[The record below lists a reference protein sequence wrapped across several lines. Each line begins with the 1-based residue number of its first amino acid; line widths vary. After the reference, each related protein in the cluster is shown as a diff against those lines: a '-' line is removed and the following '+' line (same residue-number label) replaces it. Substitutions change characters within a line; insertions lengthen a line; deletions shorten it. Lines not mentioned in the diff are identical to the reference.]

1 VALYGLL
8 PPLQQSDAFKRLIE
22 RLAVVPPAAGVP
34 SPTTRI
40 GGVPSASSG
49 YLLAALQVALKR
61 TLVAVLPDPER
72 ARVVFEELRSWSLEP
87 ASCLYFPELE
97 GLPYEE
103 GKSRAE
109 TVRQRAAV
117 LAELKTR
124 PKHESRW
131 FKPLVIT
138 NAAAL
143 FPRVTPPEDFAAQVF
158 SLEQGQKIKPDT
170 LLEEWVRMGF
180 EPAPLVEEAGTFT
193 RRGGVLDVFP
203 PAHSR
208 PVRIEFWGDDI
219 ESIRL
224 FDPET
229 QLSEAEVKTITFTPV
244 REVSGGIGQRAQ
256 DLLDSL
262 DFDGC
267 REEEAGRWRQALDA
281 IAAGQ
286 KAEDSDFYTRFLF
299 GRSASLLDYLPD
311 DGVVVLGESDAI
323 ARSIAHLGN
332 QAEDMRLD
340 LAREGELPEGL
351 PKPYLSWEDVV
362 RGPESGVRDPES
374 GVRGRST
381 LELTA
386 GLSPEL
392 DLGFR
397 TAGSYGGK
405 TKTVVQDVKRWLSAG
420 QRVVIVTLQGK
431 RLAEQL
437 GEPADPGPRTPASG
451 LPLAEPLDE
460 LDALPDEG
468 SLTIVNGSLRE
479 GWRNPDFQIT
489 LLTDI
494 EIFGWAKPRKALAH
508 KQTAPTILLS
518 DIALGDFVVHIEHGV
533 GQYKG
538 LVVRDLGGTSHEY
551 LILQYASTDQL
562 YVPVEQ
568 IDRISR
574 YIGVGEHK
582 PTLNKLGS
590 QDWERAKSRVKQS
603 IIQLAA
609 QLLALYSQREMAS
622 GFAFPPDTPW
632 QEELENSF
640 PYVETPDQL
649 QAADE
654 VKADMEKPA
663 PMDRLLCGDVGFGKT
678 EVAVR
683 AAFKAVMAGQQ
694 AAILVP
700 TTVLAEQHLN
710 TFRDRMKAF
719 PVTVEMLSRFRSPR
733 EQKRIAGEAKAGAVD
748 ILIGTHRMLQ
758 HDVQFKKLGLLVVD
772 EEQRFGVMHKERL
785 KELKKNVD
793 VLTMTATPIP
803 RTLNMAMVGVRDMS
817 VIETPP
823 EYRQP
828 IKTYLEEYRDEVV
841 RDAILRE
848 IKRGGQVYYVHNRV
862 ETMGPAI
869 QKLRKLVPEA
879 TFIGAH
885 GQLVEGQL
893 EKTMNDFAQGEYD
906 VLVCSTIIEN
916 GLDNPNVNTIIIN
929 EAGKLGL
936 AQLYQ
941 LRGRVGRSSVHAY
954 AYLLFKGEVPL
965 TPQAEKRLRTIFET
979 TDLGAGFKIAM
990 KDLEI
995 RGAGNLLG
1003 PEQHGQ
1009 MNSVGFDL
1017 YCKLLADSIQEL
1029 RGEESPDTTAK
1040 DTVTVDLGLDALIP
1054 EDYVSDLAL
1063 KMNLYQRLAL
1073 VTELSQSDALGKEIR
1088 DRFGPLPEQAENM
1101 FFLLNLKL
1109 KALQIGVEAIR
1120 KRPLQED
1127 VLLQFKEGA
1136 TFNRYDL
1143 GKRFG
1148 PRLTIGSL
1156 QLRFHVQGDKW
1167 RPELVRLMDTL
1178 LASSHEPALV
1188 AAAK

>member
-1 VALYGLL
+1 MALYGLL
-8 PPLQQSDAFKRLIE
+8 PPVQQSDAFKRLVD
-22 RLAVVPPAAGVP
+22 RLQAG
-34 SPTTRI
+34 SARA
-40 GGVPSASSG
+40 GGVLGASTG

-61 TLVAVLPDPER
+61 PIIAAMPDPER
-72 ARVVFEELRSWSLEP
+72 ARQVFDELQAWSLEP

-103 GKSRAE
+103 GKVRPE

-124 PKHESRW
+124 PKHENRW
-131 FKPLVIT
+131 FKPLIVT
-138 NAAAL
+138 CGAAL

-158 SLEQGQKIKPDT
+158 TLEQGQKIRPDT
-170 LLEEWVRMGF
+170 LLEEWLKMGF
-180 EPAPLVEEAGTFT
+180 EPAPMVEEAGTFT

-224 FDPET
+224 FDPES
-229 QLSEAEVKTITFTPV
+229 QLSEAEIKAITFTPV
-244 REVSGGIGQRAQ
+244 REVSAGIGQRAL
-256 DLLDSL
+256 DLLDRL
-262 DFDGC
+262 DFDGT
-267 REEEAGRWRQALDA
+267 REEEAGRWRQALEA

-286 KAEDSDFYTRFLF
+286 KAEDADFYTRFVF
-299 GRSASLLDYLPD
+299 ERPASLLDYLPE
-311 DGVVVLGESDAI
+311 DGVVALSEPDAI
-323 ARSIAHLGN
+323 LRAIAHLGN
-332 QAEDMRLD
+332 QAEDMCID
-340 LAREGELPEGL
+340 LTREGELPGGL
-351 PKPYLSWEDVV
+351 PKPYLDWPDILPPSPAAGEGHTV
-362 RGPESGVRDPES
+362 
-374 GVRGRST
+374 

-386 GLSPEL
+386 GPSAEN

-405 TKTVVQDVKRWLSAG
+405 TKTVLQDLKRWLAEG
-420 QRVVIVTLQGK
+420 QRVVIVTLQAK
-431 RLAEQL
+431 RLSEQL
-437 GEPADPGPRTPASG
+437 GEPSDGNGTG
-451 LPLAEPLDE
+451 THILAEPIDD
-460 LDALPDEG
+460 LDALPEEG
-468 SLTIVNGSLRE
+468 SLTIVNGALRE
-479 GWRNPDFQIT
+479 GWRNPDLHLT

-494 EIFGWAKPRKALAH
+494 EIFGWAKPRKAIAH
-508 KQTAPTILLS
+508 KQTAPPILLS
-518 DIALGDFVVHIEHGV
+518 DISPDDYVVHVEHGV

-538 LVVRDLGGTSHEY
+538 LVQRQLGDQAREY
-551 LILQYASTDQL
+551 LVLQYAGTDQL

-582 PTLNKLGS
+582 PALNKLGT

-603 IIQLAA
+603 IIHLAA

-640 PYVETPDQL
+640 PFVETPDQL
-649 QAADE
+649 QASSE

-678 EVAVR
+678 EVSVR
-683 AAFKAVMAGQQ
+683 AAFKAVMAGKQV
-694 AAILVP
+694 AMLVP

-710 TFRDRMKAF
+710 TFRERMRSF
-719 PVTVEMLSRFRSPR
+719 PVKIDMLSRFRSPR
-733 EQKRIAGEAKAGAVD
+733 DQKATVAEVKAGAVD
-748 ILIGTHRMLQ
+748 VLIGTHRILQ
-758 HDVQFKKLGLLVVD
+758 HDVHFKNLGLLVVD

-785 KELKKNVD
+785 KELKKDVD

-848 IKRGGQVYYVHNRV
+848 VKRGGQIYYVHNRV
-862 ETMGPAI
+862 ETMAPAI
-869 QKLRKLVPEA
+869 QRLRKLVPEA
-879 TFIGAH
+879 TFVGAH
-885 GQLVEGQL
+885 GQMQEGQL
-893 EKTMNDFAQGEYD
+893 EKVMNDFAHGEYD

-916 GLDNPNVNTIIIN
+916 GLDIPNVNTIIIN
-929 EAGKLGL
+929 EAGRLGL

-990 KDLEI
+990 KDLEL

-1017 YCKLLADSIQEL
+1017 YCKLLAESIQEL
-1029 RGEESPDTTAK
+1029 KGEDVPDTTAK
-1040 DTVTVDLGLDALIP
+1040 DTVTVDVGLDALIP
-1054 EDYVSDLAL
+1054 EEYVTDLAL

-1073 VTELSQSDALGKEIR
+1073 VTELAQSAALEKEIR
-1088 DRFGPLPEQAENM
+1088 DRFGPPPEQVENL
-1101 FFLLNLKL
+1101 FLLLNLKL
-1109 KALQIGVEAIR
+1109 KALEAGVEAIR

-1127 VLLQFKEGA
+1127 VLIQFREGA
-1136 TFNRYDL
+1136 TFDRREL

-1156 QLRFHVQGDKW
+1156 QLRFHVQGSNW
-1167 RPELVRLMDTL
+1167 RQDLVRLMDAL
-1178 LASSHEPALV
+1178 RGPARASVPLPSRREKV
-1188 AAAK
+1188 G

>member
-1 VALYGLL
+1 MALYGLL
-8 PPLQQSDAFKRLIE
+8 PPLQTSDTFKRL
-22 RLAVVPPAAGVP
+22 LAQLHDGSARAGG
-34 SPTTRI
+34 TI
-40 GGVPSASSG
+40 GSCSG
-49 YLLAALQVALKR
+49 YLLAALQVGLKR
-61 TLVAVLPDPER
+61 SVVAVLPDPER
-72 ARVVFEELRSWSLEP
+72 ARQVFDELQSWSLEP

-103 GKSRAE
+103 GKARPE

-124 PKHESRW
+124 PKHEGRW

-138 NAAAL
+138 SAAAL

-158 SLEQGQKIKPDT
+158 TLEQGQKIKPDA

-180 EPAPLVEEAGTFT
+180 EPAPMVEEPGTFT

-203 PAHSR
+203 PAHAR

-224 FDPET
+224 FDPQT
-229 QLSEAEVKTITFTPV
+229 QLSEGEIKTITFTPV
-244 REVSGGIGQRAQ
+244 REVSSGMGQRALG
-256 DLLDSL
+256 LLDNL
-262 DFDGC
+262 NFDDT
-267 REEEAGRWRQALDA
+267 REEESGRWRQALEA

-299 GRSASLLDYLPD
+299 ERPASLLDYLPE
-311 DGVVVLGESDAI
+311 DGAVVLSEADAVGR
-323 ARSIAHLGN
+323 AVAHLGN
-332 QAEDMRLD
+332 QAEDLCVA
-340 LAREGELPEGL
+340 LEREGEIPDGL
-351 PKPYLSWEDVV
+351 PRPYLDWDDIGARRHSC
-362 RGPESGVRDPES
+362 
-374 GVRGRST
+374 

-386 GLSPEL
+386 GPSADL

-397 TAGSYGGK
+397 TVGSYGGK
-405 TKTVVQDVKRWLSAG
+405 VKAVLPDLKRWLGEG
-420 QRVVIVTLQGK
+420 QRAVIVTLQAR
-431 RLAEQL
+431 RLSEQL
-437 GEPADPGPRTPASG
+437 ADSEDAPTLSEPVD
-451 LPLAEPLDE
+451 D

-468 SLTIVNGSLRE
+468 TLTIVNGALRE
-479 GWRNPDFQIT
+479 GWRNPD
-489 LLTDI
+489 LKLVVLTDI
-494 EIFGWAKPRKALAH
+494 EVFGWAKPRRAIAH
-508 KQTAPTILLS
+508 KQAAPPILLS
-518 DIALGDFVVHIEHGV
+518 DISPGDFVVHIEHGV
-533 GQYKG
+533 GQYMG
-538 LVVRDLGGTSHEY
+538 LVQRQLGDQAREY
-551 LILQYASTDQL
+551 LVLQYASTDQL

-603 IIQLAA
+603 IVHLAA
-609 QLLALYSQREMAS
+609 QLLALYSQRELAT
-622 GFAFPPDTPW
+622 GFAFPPDSPW
-632 QEELENSF
+632 QDELENSF
-640 PYVETPDQL
+640 PFVETPDQL
-649 QAADE
+649 QAAAE
-654 VKADMEKPA
+654 VKADMEKLA

-683 AAFKAVMAGQQ
+683 AAFKAVMAGKQV
-694 AAILVP
+694 AVLVP
-700 TTVLAEQHLN
+700 TTVLSEQHLN
-710 TFRDRMKAF
+710 TFRDRMKSF
-719 PVTVEMLSRFRSPR
+719 PVTIEMLSRFRTPA
-733 EQKRIAGEAKAGAVD
+733 EQKRIVDEIKAGAVD

-758 HDVQFKKLGLLVVD
+758 HDVQFKNLGLLIVD

-785 KELKKNVD
+785 KELKKDVD

-862 ETMGPAI
+862 ETMAPAI
-869 QKLRKLVPEA
+869 QRLRRLVPEA

-885 GQLVEGQL
+885 GQMGEGQL
-893 EKTMNDFAQGEYD
+893 EKVMNDFGHGEYD
-906 VLVCSTIIEN
+906 VLVCSTIIES
-916 GLDNPNVNTIIIN
+916 GLDISNVNTIIIN

-941 LRGRVGRSSVHAY
+941 LRGRVGRSTVHAY

-1017 YCKLLADSIQEL
+1017 YCKLLAESIQDL
-1029 RGEESPDTTAK
+1029 KGEDIPDTTAK
-1040 DTVTVDLGLDALIP
+1040 DTITVDIGLDALIP
-1054 EDYVSDLAL
+1054 EDYVTDLAL
-1063 KMNLYQRLAL
+1063 KMNLYQRIAL
-1073 VTELSQSDALGKEIR
+1073 VTELSQTEALEKEIR
-1088 DRFGPLPEQAENM
+1088 DRFGPLPEQVENL
-1101 FFLLNLKL
+1101 FLLLNLKL
-1109 KALQIGVEAIR
+1109 KALEVGVEAIR

-1127 VLLQFKEGA
+1127 VLLQFKEGS
-1136 TFNRYDL
+1136 TFDRFEL

-1167 RPELVRLMDTL
+1167 RADLVRLMDTL
-1178 LASSHEPALV
+1178 VATRRQPSLAP
-1188 AAAK
+1188 AAAAR

>member
-8 PPLQQSDAFKRLIE
+8 PPLQTSDAFKRLVAQLGQGSA
-22 RLAVVPPAAGVP
+22 RAGG
-34 SPTTRI
+34 TL
-40 GGVPSASSG
+40 GASTG

-61 TLVAVLPDPER
+61 PVIAVMPDAER
-72 ARVVFEELRSWSLEP
+72 ARTVFEELQSWSLEP
-87 ASCLYFPELE
+87 GSCLYFPELE
-97 GLPYEE
+97 GSPYEE
-103 GKSRAE
+103 GKSRPE
-109 TVRQRAAV
+109 TVRQRAGV

-124 PKHESRW
+124 PKHEGRW

-138 NAAAL
+138 SAAAL
-143 FPRVTPPEDFAAQVF
+143 FPRVTPPEDFAAQVLT
-158 SLEQGQKIKPDT
+158 LEQGQKIKPDA
-170 LLEEWVRMGF
+170 LIEEWVRMGF
-180 EPAPLVEEAGTFT
+180 EPAPMVEESGTFT

-208 PVRIEFWGDDI
+208 PVRIEFWGDDV

-229 QLSEAEVKTITFTPV
+229 QLSDTEVKTITFTPV
-244 REVSGGIGQRAQ
+244 REVSSGTGQRAL
-256 DLLDSL
+256 DLLDAL

-267 REEEAGRWRQALDA
+267 REEEAGRWRQALEA

-286 KAEDSDFYTRFLF
+286 KSEDSDFYTRFLF
-299 GRSASLLDYLPD
+299 EREASLLEYLPE
-311 DGVVVLGESDAI
+311 DGVVVLSEADAI
-323 ARSIAHLGN
+323 QRALAHVGN
-332 QAEDMRLD
+332 QAEDLRHELE
-340 LAREGELPEGL
+340 AEGELPAGL
-351 PKPYLSWEDVV
+351 PKPYLDHSAL
-362 RGPESGVRDPES
+362 
-374 GVRGRST
+374 ST
-381 LELTA
+381 QHSALELTA
-386 GLSPEL
+386 GPSAEL

-405 TKTVVQDVKRWLSAG
+405 IKTVLQDLKRWLADK
-420 QRVVIVTLQGK
+420 QRVVIVTLQAK
-431 RLAEQL
+431 RLSEQI
-437 GEPADPGPRTPASG
+437 GEGEN
-451 LPLAEPLDE
+451 LPLAEPLDN

-468 SLTIVNGSLRE
+468 TLTIVNGALRE
-479 GWRNPDFQIT
+479 GWRNPE
-489 LLTDI
+489 LGLVVLSDI
-494 EIFGWAKPRKALAH
+494 EVFGWAKPRKALAH
-508 KQTAPTILLS
+508 KQTAPPILLS
-518 DIALGDFVVHIEHGV
+518 DISPGDYVVHVEHGV

-538 LVVRDLGGTSHEY
+538 LVQRELGGHTREY
-551 LILQYASTDQL
+551 MVLQYAGTDQL
-562 YVPVEQ
+562 SVPVEQ

-603 IIQLAA
+603 IVHLAA
-609 QLLALYSQREMAS
+609 QLLALYSQREMAP
-622 GFAFPPDTPW
+622 GFSFPPDTPW
-632 QEELENSF
+632 QDELENSF

-649 QAADE
+649 QASAE

-683 AAFKAVMAGQQ
+683 AAFKAVMAGKQV
-694 AAILVP
+694 AVLVP
-700 TTVLAEQHLN
+700 TTVLSEQHLN
-710 TFRDRMKAF
+710 TFRDRMKSF
-719 PVTVEMLSRFRSPR
+719 PVKIEMLSRFRSPA
-733 EQKRIAGEAKAGAVD
+733 EQKHIVDEVKAGAVD
-748 ILIGTHRMLQ
+748 ILIGTHRILQ
-758 HDVQFKKLGLLVVD
+758 HDVQFKNLGLLIVD

-785 KELKKNVD
+785 KELKKDVD

-828 IKTYLEEYRDEVV
+828 IKTYLEEYRDDVV

-862 ETMGPAI
+862 ETMAPAI
-869 QKLRKLVPEA
+869 QKLRKLLPEA
-879 TFIGAH
+879 TFVGAH
-885 GQLVEGQL
+885 GQMAEGQL
-893 EKTMNDFAQGEYD
+893 EKVMNDFAHGEYD

-916 GLDNPNVNTIIIN
+916 GLDIPNVNTIIIN

-941 LRGRVGRSSVHAY
+941 LRGRVGRSAVHAY

-1009 MNSVGFDL
+1009 MNTVGFDL
-1017 YCKLLADSIQEL
+1017 YCKLLAESIQEL
-1029 RGEESPDTTAK
+1029 KGEEVPDTTAK
-1040 DTVTVDLGLDALIP
+1040 DTITVDVGLDALIP
-1054 EDYVSDLAL
+1054 EDYVTDLAL
-1063 KMNLYQRLAL
+1063 KMNLYQRIAL
-1073 VTELSQSDALGKEIR
+1073 VTELAQSEALEKEIR
-1088 DRFGPLPEQAENM
+1088 DRFGPPPEQVENL
-1101 FFLLNLKL
+1101 FLLLNLKL
-1109 KALQIGVEAIR
+1109 KALEVGVEAIR

-1127 VLLQFKEGA
+1127 VVLQFKEGS
-1136 TFNRYDL
+1136 TFDRYEL

-1148 PRLTIGSL
+1148 PRLTIGTL

-1167 RPELVRLMDTL
+1167 RADLVRLMDAL
-1178 LASSHEPALV
+1178 VALHRREPAL
-1188 AAAK
+1188 AAAAGR

>member
-1 VALYGLL
+1 MPLYGLL
-8 PPLQQSDAFKRLIE
+8 PPLQQSDAFKRVTEKLK
-22 RLAVVPPAAGVP
+22 AGE
-34 SPTTRI
+34 STRA
-40 GGVPSASSG
+40 GGMLGASTG
-49 YLLAALQVALKR
+49 YGLAALQVALKR
-61 TLVAVLPDPER
+61 PIVAAMPDPER
-72 ARVVFEELRSWSLEP
+72 ARQVFEELQQWSLEP

-103 GKSRAE
+103 GKARPE

-124 PKHESRW
+124 PKHENRW
-131 FKPLVIT
+131 FKPLIVT
-138 NAAAL
+138 SAAAL

-158 SLEQGQKIKPDT
+158 TLEQGQQIKPDA
-170 LLEEWVRMGF
+170 LLEEWLKMGF
-180 EPAPLVEEAGTFT
+180 EPAPMVEEAGTFT

-224 FDPET
+224 FDPDS

-244 REVSGGIGQRAQ
+244 REVSGGIGQRAL

-262 DFDGC
+262 DFDDS
-267 REEEAGRWRQALDA
+267 REEEAGRWRQALEA
-281 IAAGQ
+281 IAAGH
-286 KAEDSDFYTRFLF
+286 KAEDADFYTRFLF
-299 GRSASLLDYLPD
+299 DHPASLLDYLPEE
-311 DGVVVLGESDAI
+311 GVVVLSEPDAI
-323 ARSIAHLGN
+323 ARAVAHLGN
-332 QAEDMRLD
+332 QAEDMCID
-340 LAREGELPEGL
+340 LSREGELPRGL
-351 PKPYLSWEDVV
+351 PKPYV
-362 RGPESGVRDPES
+362 RLD
-374 GVRGRST
+374 
-381 LELTA
+381 LTA
-386 GLSPEL
+386 GASAEH

-405 TKTVVQDVKRWLSAG
+405 LKTLAQDLRRWLAEG
-420 QRVVIVTLQGK
+420 QRVVIVTLQAK
-431 RLAEQL
+431 RLSEQL
-437 GEPADPGPRTPASG
+437 AESGNGDGPSS
-451 LPLAEPLDE
+451 LPEGDAIDD

-468 SLTIVNGSLRE
+468 TLTVVNGALRE
-479 GWRNPDFQIT
+479 GWRNPDLGLT

-494 EIFGWAKPRKALAH
+494 EVFGWAKPRKALAH
-508 KQTAPTILLS
+508 KQTAPPILLS
-518 DIALGDFVVHIEHGV
+518 DISPGDFVVHVEHGV

-538 LVVRDLGGTSHEY
+538 LVQRQLGEQSREY
-551 LILQYASTDQL
+551 LVLQYAGTDQL

-582 PTLNKLGS
+582 PSLNKLGS

-603 IIQLAA
+603 IVHLAA
-609 QLLALYSQREMAS
+609 QLLALYSQREMAA

-649 QAADE
+649 QATAE
-654 VKADMEKPA
+654 VKADMEKSA

-678 EVAVR
+678 EVSVR
-683 AAFKAVMAGQQ
+683 AAFKAVMAGKQV
-694 AAILVP
+694 AVLVP

-710 TFRDRMKAF
+710 TFSERMKSF
-719 PVTVEMLSRFRSPR
+719 PVTVDMLSRFRSPK
-733 EQKRIAGEAKAGAVD
+733 EQKATVDEVKAGAVD
-748 ILIGTHRMLQ
+748 VLIGTHRMLQ
-758 HDVQFKKLGLLVVD
+758 HDVHFKNLGLLIVD

-785 KELKKNVD
+785 KELKKDVD

-848 IKRGGQVYYVHNRV
+848 VKRGGQVYYVHNRV
-862 ETMGPAI
+862 ETMAPAI
-869 QKLRKLVPEA
+869 QRLRKLVPEA
-879 TFIGAH
+879 TFVGAH
-885 GQLVEGQL
+885 GQMEEGQL
-893 EKTMNDFAQGEYD
+893 EKVMNEFAHGEYD

-916 GLDNPNVNTIIIN
+916 GLDIPNVNTIIIN

-954 AYLLFKGEVPL
+954 AYLLFKGDVPL

-1017 YCKLLADSIQEL
+1017 YCKLLAESIQEL
-1029 RGEESPDTTAK
+1029 KGEEVPDTTAK
-1040 DTVTVDLGLDALIP
+1040 DTITVDVGLDALIP
-1054 EDYVSDLAL
+1054 EDYVADLAL

-1073 VTELSQSDALGKEIR
+1073 VTELSQSAALEKEIR
-1088 DRFGPLPEQAENM
+1088 DRFGPPPEPVENL

-1109 KALQIGVEAIR
+1109 KALEIGVEAIR

-1127 VLLQFKEGA
+1127 VVLQFKEGA
-1136 TFNRYDL
+1136 AFDRFEL

-1148 PRLTIGSL
+1148 PRLAIGSL
-1156 QLRFHVQGDKW
+1156 QLRLHAQGDKW
-1167 RPELVRLMDTL
+1167 RADLVRLMDTL
-1178 LASSHEPALV
+1178 VATRKDREPI
-1188 AAAK
+1188 AAK

>member
-1 VALYGLL
+1 MALYGLL
-8 PPLQQSDAFKRLIE
+8 SPLQTSDTFKRLVE
-22 RLAVVPPAAGVP
+22 ELGQGSARA
-34 SPTTRI
+34 
-40 GGVPSASSG
+40 GGVLGASTG
-49 YLLAALQVALKR
+49 YVLAALQVALKR
-61 TLVAVLPDPER
+61 PLIAVLPDPER
-72 ARVVFEELRSWSLEP
+72 ARNVFEELQSWSLEP

-103 GKSRAE
+103 GKARPE
-109 TVRQRAAV
+109 TIRQRAAV

-124 PKHESRW
+124 PAHQNRW
-131 FKPLVIT
+131 FKPLVIAS
-138 NAAAL
+138 AAAL

-158 SLEQGQKIKPDT
+158 TLEQGQRIKPDA

-180 EPAPLVEEAGTFT
+180 EPAPMVEEEGTFT

-203 PAHSR
+203 PAHSQ
-208 PVRIEFWGDDI
+208 PVRIEFWGNDI

-229 QLSEAEVKTITFTPV
+229 QLSQAEVKTITFTPV
-244 REVSGGIGQRAQ
+244 REASHGMAQ
-256 DLLDSL
+256 KALALLDGL

-267 REEEAGRWRQALDA
+267 REEEAGRWRRALEA

-299 GRSASLLDYLPD
+299 ERPASLLDYLSE
-311 DGVVVLGESDAI
+311 DGVVTLSEADAI
-323 ARSIAHLGN
+323 QRAVAHLGN
-332 QAEDMRLD
+332 QAEEMRLE
-340 LAREGELPEGL
+340 LQREGEIPSGL
-351 PKPYLSWEDVV
+351 PLPYLAWEDIKT
-362 RGPESGVRDPES
+362 RQQSLRLS
-374 GVRGRST
+374 
-381 LELTA
+381 A
-386 GLSPEL
+386 GLSADM

-405 TKTVVQDVKRWLSAG
+405 IKTLLQDLKRWRAEN
-420 QRVVIVTLQGK
+420 QRVVLVTLQGK
-431 RLAEQL
+431 RLSEQVAED
-437 GEPADPGPRTPASG
+437 GAG
-451 LPLAEPLDE
+451 LPVVAPQDE

-468 SLTIVNGSLRE
+468 SVTIVNGSLRE
-479 GWRNPDFQIT
+479 GWRNPE
-489 LLTDI
+489 LGLTVLSDI
-494 EIFGWAKPRKALAH
+494 EIFGWAKPRRAIAH
-508 KQTAPTILLS
+508 KQTAPPILLS
-518 DIALGDFVVHIEHGV
+518 DISPGDFVVHVEHGV

-538 LVVRDLGGTSHEY
+538 LVQRELGGQTREY
-551 LILQYASTDQL
+551 MVLQYAGTDQL

-582 PTLNKLGS
+582 PSLNKLGT
-590 QDWERAKSRVKQS
+590 QDWERAKTRVKQS
-603 IIQLAA
+603 IVHLAA
-609 QLLALYSQREMAS
+609 QLLALYSQRELTP

-632 QEELENSF
+632 QDELEGSF

-649 QAADE
+649 QATAD

-683 AAFKAVMAGQQ
+683 AAFKAVMAGKQV
-694 AAILVP
+694 AMLVP

-710 TFRDRMKAF
+710 TFRERMQAF
-719 PVTVEMLSRFRSPR
+719 PVKIEMLSRFRTPK
-733 EQKRIAGEAKAGAVD
+733 EQQRIIGEVKAGAVD

-758 HDVQFKKLGLLVVD
+758 ADVQFKNLGLLVVD

-785 KELKKNVD
+785 KELKKDVD

-879 TFIGAH
+879 TFVAAH
-885 GQLVEGQL
+885 GQMDEGQL
-893 EKTMNDFAQGEYD
+893 EKVMNDFAHGEYD
-906 VLVCSTIIEN
+906 VLVCSTIIES
-916 GLDNPNVNTIIIN
+916 GLDIPNVNTIIIN

-941 LRGRVGRSSVHAY
+941 LRGRVGRSAVHAY

-1009 MNSVGFDL
+1009 MNTVGFDL
-1017 YCKLLADSIQEL
+1017 YCKLLAESIQEL
-1029 RGEESPDTTAK
+1029 KGEPLPDTTAK
-1040 DTVTVDLGLDALIP
+1040 DTITVDLGLDALIP
-1054 EDYVSDLAL
+1054 DDYVADLAL
-1063 KMNLYQRLAL
+1063 KMNLYQRIAL
-1073 VTELSQSDALGKEIR
+1073 VTERSQSEALEREIR
-1088 DRFGPLPEQAENM
+1088 DRFGPLPEAAENL

-1109 KALQIGVEAIR
+1109 EALRLGIEAIR
-1120 KRPLQED
+1120 KRPLAED
-1127 VLLQFKEGA
+1127 ILVQFKEGA
-1136 TFNRYDL
+1136 TFDRYEL

-1156 QLRFHVQGDKW
+1156 QLRLHVQPDKW
-1167 RPELVRLMDTL
+1167 RQDLARLMEVL
-1178 LASSHEPALV
+1178 GAPKRQPVLV
-1188 AAAK
+1188 GARSA

>member
-8 PPLQQSDAFKRLIE
+8 PPVQQADAFKRLVQQLQTGSA
-22 RLAVVPPAAGVP
+22 RA
-34 SPTTRI
+34 
-40 GGVPSASSG
+40 GGVLGASTG

-61 TLVAVLPDPER
+61 PLIAVLPDPER
-72 ARVVFEELRSWSLEP
+72 ARVVFEELQSWSLEP

-103 GKSRAE
+103 GKARPE

-124 PKHESRW
+124 PQHENRW
-131 FKPLVIT
+131 FKSLVIT
-138 NAAAL
+138 SAAAL

-158 SLEQGQKIKPDT
+158 TLEQGQKIKPEA

-180 EPAPLVEEAGTFT
+180 EPAPMVEDAGTFT

-244 REVSGGIGQRAQ
+244 REVSGGIGQRALN
-256 DLLDSL
+256 LLDSL
-262 DFDGC
+262 DFDGS
-267 REEEAGRWRQALDA
+267 REEEAGRWRQALEA

-286 KAEDSDFYTRFLF
+286 KAEDSDFYSRFLF
-299 GRSASLLDYLPD
+299 GRSASLLDYLPE
-311 DGVVVLGESDAI
+311 DGIVVLSEPDAI
-323 ARSIAHLGN
+323 TRAVAHLGN
-332 QAEDMRLD
+332 QAEDMCIE

-351 PKPYLSWEDVV
+351 PKPYLRWEEVV
-362 RGPESGVRDPES
+362 PAGVGSREA
-374 GVRGRST
+374 GVT
-381 LELTA
+381 VLELTA
-386 GLSPEL
+386 GPSAEL
-392 DLGFR
+392 DMGFR

-405 TKTVVQDVKRWLSAG
+405 TKTVVQDVRRWLAAG
-420 QRVVIVTLQGK
+420 QRVVIVTLQAK
-431 RLAEQL
+431 RLSEQL
-437 GEPADPGPRTPASG
+437 AEPEQDQSDGNGEKPRLPTPDSQ
-451 LPLAEPLDE
+451 LPLAEPVDE

-479 GWRNPDFQIT
+479 GWRNPNLQLT

-494 EIFGWAKPRKALAH
+494 EIFGWAKARKALAH
-508 KQTAPTILLS
+508 KQTAPPILLS
-518 DIALGDFVVHIEHGV
+518 DISPGDFVVHGEHGV

-538 LVVRDLGGTSHEY
+538 LVQRDLGGTAREY
-551 LILQYASTDQL
+551 MVLQYAGTDQL

-582 PTLNKLGS
+582 PTLNKLGN

-603 IIQLAA
+603 IVHLAA
-609 QLLALYSQREMAS
+609 QLLALYSQREMAA

-654 VKADMEKPA
+654 VKADMEKTA

-678 EVAVR
+678 EVGVR
-683 AAFKAVMAGQQ
+683 AAFKAVMAGKQV
-694 AAILVP
+694 AVLVP

-710 TFRDRMKAF
+710 TFRDRVRAF
-719 PVTVEMLSRFRSPR
+719 PVSVEMLSRFRSPK

-758 HDVQFKKLGLLVVD
+758 HDVQFKNLGLLVVD

-785 KELKKNVD
+785 KELKKDVD

-848 IKRGGQVYYVHNRV
+848 VKRGGQVYYVHNRV
-862 ETMGPAI
+862 ETMAPAI
-869 QKLRKLVPEA
+869 QRLRKLVPGA

-885 GQLVEGQL
+885 GQMDEGQL
-893 EKTMNDFAQGEYD
+893 EKTMNDFAHGEYD

-941 LRGRVGRSSVHAY
+941 LRGRVGRSPVHAY

-1017 YCKLLADSIQEL
+1017 YCKLLAESIQEL
-1029 RGEESPDTTAK
+1029 KGEEMPDTTAK
-1040 DTVTVDLGLDALIP
+1040 DRVTVDVGLDALIP

-1073 VTELSQSDALGKEIR
+1073 VTELSQSEALEKEIR
-1088 DRFGPLPEQAENM
+1088 DRFGPLPEQAENL

-1109 KALQIGVEAIR
+1109 KALRIGVQAIR

-1127 VLLQFKEGA
+1127 VMLQFKEGA
-1136 TFNRYDL
+1136 TFDRYEL

-1167 RPELVRLMDTL
+1167 RPELVRLMDSLVATNR
-1178 LASSHEPALV
+1178 EPALAT
-1188 AAAK
+1188 AAR

>member
-8 PPLQQSDAFKRLIE
+8 PLLQELPAFKKLVE
-22 RLAVVPPAAGVP
+22 QLAETGSVEGARHAAV
-34 SPTTRI
+34 RA
-40 GGVPSASSG
+40 GGVLGASTG
-49 YLLAALQVALKR
+49 CVLGALQVALKGPM
-61 TLVAVLPDPER
+61 VAVMPDPEQ
-72 ARVVFEELRSWSLEP
+72 ARQVFADLQSWSLEP

-97 GLPYEE
+97 GSPYEE
-103 GKSRAE
+103 GKTRPD

-124 PKHESRW
+124 PKHENRW
-131 FKPLVIT
+131 FKPLIVT
-138 NAAAL
+138 SAAAL

-158 SLEQGQKIKPDT
+158 TIEQRQRIKPEALLEQ
-170 LLEEWVRMGF
+170 WVRMGF
-180 EPAPLVEEAGTFT
+180 EPSPMVEEAGTFA

-203 PAHSR
+203 PAHAR
-208 PVRIEFWGDDI
+208 PVRIEFFGDDI

-229 QLSEAEVKTITFTPV
+229 QLSEASVASVTFTPV
-244 REVSGGIGQRAQ
+244 REVSGGIAERALE
-256 DLLDSL
+256 LLGSL
-262 DFDGC
+262 SFDDC
-267 REEEAGRWRQALDA
+267 REEEAGRWRQAMEA

-299 GRSASLLDYLPD
+299 ERPASLLDYLP
-311 DGVVVLGESDAI
+311 GNGLVVLSEADAI
-323 ARSIAHLGN
+323 ARSIMHLGN
-332 QAEDMRLD
+332 QAEELRLECES
-340 LAREGELPEGL
+340 EGELPRGL
-351 PKPYLSWEDVV
+351 PKPYLAWDEVMA
-362 RGPESGVRDPES
+362 PQPP
-374 GVRGRST
+374 T

-386 GLSPEL
+386 GPSAEL

-397 TAGSYGGK
+397 TVGSYGGK
-405 TKTVVQDVKRWLSAG
+405 LKSAAQDIKRWLNGG
-420 QRVVIVTLQGK
+420 QRVVLITLQAK
-431 RLAEQL
+431 RLSEQL
-437 GEPADPGPRTPASG
+437 GESGDGERGALPAVAPVD
-451 LPLAEPLDE
+451 D
-460 LDALPDEG
+460 LDALPDET
-468 SLTIVNGSLRE
+468 SLTIVNASLRE
-479 GWRNPDFQIT
+479 GWRNPDLALT
-489 LLTDI
+489 LLSDI
-494 EIFGWAKPRKALAH
+494 ELFGWAKPRRALAH
-508 KQTAPTILLS
+508 KQAAPAILLS
-518 DIALGDFVVHIEHGV
+518 DISPGDFVVHVEHGV

-538 LVVRDLGGTSHEY
+538 LVQRQLGEQAREY
-551 LILQYASTDQL
+551 LVLQYAGTDQL
-562 YVPVEQ
+562 FVPVEQ

-590 QDWERAKSRVKQS
+590 QDWERAKTRVKQS
-603 IIQLAA
+603 IVHLAA
-609 QLLALYSQREMAS
+609 QLLALYSQRELTP

-632 QEELENSF
+632 QDELESSF
-640 PYVETPDQL
+640 PFIETPDQL
-649 QAADE
+649 QATAE
-654 VKADMEKPA
+654 VKADMEIPR

-683 AAFKAVMAGQQ
+683 AAFKAVMAGKQV
-694 AAILVP
+694 AVLVP

-710 TFRDRMKAF
+710 TFRDRMSAF
-719 PVTVEMLSRFRSPR
+719 PVKVDMLSRFRSPK
-733 EQKRIAGEAKAGAVD
+733 EQQRIIAEVKAGAVD
-748 ILIGTHRMLQ
+748 ILIGTHRLLQ
-758 HDVQFKKLGLLVVD
+758 PDVQFKNLGLLIVD

-785 KELKKNVD
+785 KELKKEVD

-848 IKRGGQVYYVHNRV
+848 IHRGGQVYYVHNSV
-862 ETMGPAI
+862 DTMAPAI

-879 TFIGAH
+879 TFVGAH
-885 GQLVEGQL
+885 GQMDEGQL
-893 EKTMNDFAQGEYD
+893 EKVMNDFAHGEYD

-916 GLDNPNVNTIIIN
+916 GLDIPNVNTIIIN

-1009 MNSVGFDL
+1009 MNTVGFDL
-1017 YCKLLADSIQEL
+1017 YCKLLAESIQEL
-1029 RGEESPDTTAK
+1029 KGEELSDTTAK
-1040 DTVTVDLGLDALIP
+1040 DTVTVDIGLDALIP
-1054 EDYVSDLAL
+1054 DDYVTDLAL

-1073 VTELSQSDALGKEIR
+1073 VTEIGQSAALEKEIR
-1088 DRFGPLPEQAENM
+1088 DRFGPLPEQVENL

-1109 KALQIGVEAIR
+1109 KALELGIEAIR
-1120 KRPLQED
+1120 KRPLAED
-1127 VLLQFKEGA
+1127 IVLQFKEGA
-1136 TFNRYDL
+1136 SFDRFEL

-1148 PRLTIGSL
+1148 PRLKIGSL
-1156 QLRFHVQGDKW
+1156 QLRLHVGGDSW
-1167 RPELVRLMDTL
+1167 REDLARLMESIRPGARPQPEL
-1178 LASSHEPALV
+1178 
-1188 AAAK
+1188 AAAR

>member
-1 VALYGLL
+1 MALYGLL
-8 PPLQQSDAFKRLIE
+8 PPLQQADSFKRLVAQ
-22 RLAVVPPAAGVP
+22 LAAVPPATNLQP
-34 SPTTRI
+34 LTTRS
-40 GGVPSASSG
+40 GGVLGASSG

-61 TLVAVLPDPER
+61 PLVAVLPDPER
-72 ARVVFEELRSWSLEP
+72 ARVVFEELQSWSLEP

-103 GKSRAE
+103 GKARPE

-124 PKHESRW
+124 PKHENRW
-131 FKPLVIT
+131 FKALVIT
-138 NAAAL
+138 SAAAL

-158 SLEQGQKIKPDT
+158 TLEQGQKIKPDA

-180 EPAPLVEEAGTFT
+180 EPASMVEEAGTFT

-244 REVSGGIGQRAQ
+244 REVSGGIGQRALH
-256 DLLDSL
+256 LLDTL

-267 REEEAGRWRQALDA
+267 REEEAGRWRQALEA
-281 IAAGQ
+281 ITAGQ
-286 KAEDSDFYTRFLF
+286 KADDSDFYTRFLF
-299 GRSASLLDYLPD
+299 ERPASLLDYLPEN
-311 DGVVVLGESDAI
+311 GVVVLSEADAV
-323 ARSIAHLGN
+323 ARAVAHLGN
-332 QAEDMRLD
+332 QAEDMCVE

-351 PKPYLSWEDVV
+351 PKPYLSWEDILPPSPAAAGEG
-362 RGPESGVRDPES
+362 RGEGALTR
-374 GVRGRST
+374 

-386 GLSPEL
+386 GPSAEL

-405 TKTVVQDVKRWLSAG
+405 VKTVLQDVKRWLSAG
-420 QRVVIVTLQGK
+420 QRVVIVTLQAK
-431 RLAEQL
+431 RLGEQL
-437 GEPADPGPRTPASG
+437 TAPEDGADSA
-451 LPLAEPLDE
+451 LPLAEPVDE

-468 SLTIVNGSLRE
+468 SLTVVNGSLRE
-479 GWRNPDFQIT
+479 GWRNPDLNLT

-518 DIALGDFVVHIEHGV
+518 DISPGDFVVHVEHGV

-551 LILQYASTDQL
+551 LILQYAGTDQL

-582 PTLNKLGS
+582 PSLNKLGS

-603 IIQLAA
+603 IIHLAA

-649 QAADE
+649 QASDE
-654 VKADMEKPA
+654 VKADMEKAA

-683 AAFKAVMAGQQ
+683 AAFKAVMAGKQV
-694 AAILVP
+694 AILVP

-710 TFRDRMKAF
+710 TFRERMKAF
-719 PVTVEMLSRFRSPR
+719 PVSVEMLSRFRSPK
-733 EQKRIAGEAKAGAVD
+733 EQKHIAAEAKAGAVD
-748 ILIGTHRMLQ
+748 VIIGTHRMLQ
-758 HDVQFKKLGLLVVD
+758 HDVQFKNLGLLVVD

-785 KELKKNVD
+785 KELKKDVD

-841 RDAILRE
+841 RDAVLRE
-848 IKRGGQVYYVHNRV
+848 VKRGGQVYYVHNRV
-862 ETMGPAI
+862 ETMAPAI
-869 QKLRKLVPEA
+869 QRLRKLVPEA
-879 TFIGAH
+879 NFAGAH
-885 GQLVEGQL
+885 GQMDDTQL
-893 EKTMNDFAQGEYD
+893 EKVMNDFAHGEHD

-941 LRGRVGRSSVHAY
+941 LRGRVGRSAVHAY

-1017 YCKLLADSIQEL
+1017 YCKLLAESIQEL
-1029 RGEESPDTTAK
+1029 KGEDVPDTTAK
-1040 DTVTVDLGLDALIP
+1040 DTVTVDVGLDALIP

-1073 VTELSQSDALGKEIR
+1073 VTELSQSERLEKEIR
-1088 DRFGPLPEQAENM
+1088 DRFGPLPEQVENL

-1109 KALQIGVEAIR
+1109 KALRIGVDAIR

-1127 VLLQFKEGA
+1127 VLIQFTEGA
-1136 TFNRYDL
+1136 TFDRYEL

-1167 RPELVRLMDTL
+1167 RPELVRLVDTL
-1178 LASSHEPALV
+1178 LAPTRQPAAL
-1188 AAAK
+1188 AAAR

>member
-1 VALYGLL
+1 MALYGLL
-8 PPLQQSDAFKRLIE
+8 PPLQEAAAFKKL
-22 RLAVVPPAAGVP
+22 LAELRTGPAQA
-34 SPTTRI
+34 
-40 GGVPSASSG
+40 GGVLGASTG
-49 YLLAALQVALKR
+49 YVLAALQVGLKR
-61 TLVAVLPDPER
+61 PLIAVLPDVER
-72 ARVVFEELRSWSLEP
+72 ARQVFEELQAWSLEP
-87 ASCLYFPELE
+87 ASAMYFPELE

-103 GKSRAE
+103 GKASPE

-124 PKHESRW
+124 PEHEGRW

-138 NAAAL
+138 SAAAL
-143 FPRVTPPEDFAAQVF
+143 FPRVTPPGDFAAQVF
-158 SLEQGQKIKPDT
+158 TLEQGQKIKPDS
-170 LLEEWVRMGF
+170 LLEEWLRMGF
-180 EPAPLVEEAGTFT
+180 EPAPMVEETGTFS

-203 PAHSR
+203 PAHAQ
-208 PVRIEFWGDDI
+208 PARIEFWGDDI

-229 QLSEAEVKTITFTPV
+229 QLSESEVKTITFTPV
-244 REVSGGIGQRAQ
+244 REVSSGMAERAL

-262 DFDGC
+262 NFDGC
-267 REEEAGRWRQALDA
+267 REEEAGRWRQALEA
-281 IAAGQ
+281 ISAGQ
-286 KAEDSDFYTRFLF
+286 KAEDSDFYGRFLF
-299 GRSASLLDYLPD
+299 ERPASLLDYLPE
-311 DGVVVLGESDAI
+311 DGIVALSEPDAI
-323 ARSIAHLGN
+323 GRAVAHLGN
-332 QAEDMRLD
+332 QAEDMRVEV
-340 LAREGELPEGL
+340 AGEGELPEGL
-351 PKPYLSWEDVV
+351 PKPYLDWEEI
-362 RGPESGVRDPES
+362 GAAKH
-374 GVRGRST
+374 T
-381 LELTA
+381 CLELTA
-386 GLSPEL
+386 GPSADL

-397 TAGSYGGK
+397 MAGSYGGK
-405 TKTVVQDVKRWLSAG
+405 VKTVLQDVKRWLAAG
-420 QRVVIVTLQGK
+420 QRVVIVTLQAK
-431 RLAEQL
+431 RLSEQL
-437 GEPADPGPRTPASG
+437 GQPSDGTDP
-451 LPLAEPLDE
+451 LPEGEGMIAAPIDDLE
-460 LDALPDEG
+460 ALPDEG
-468 SLTIVNGSLRE
+468 SLTLVNGSLRE
-479 GWRNPDFQIT
+479 GWRNPELQLT

-494 EIFGWAKPRKALAH
+494 EVFGWAKPRRAIAH
-508 KQTAPTILLS
+508 KQTAPPILLS
-518 DIALGDFVVHIEHGV
+518 DISPGDFVVHVEHGV

-538 LVVRDLGGTSHEY
+538 LVQRELGGHTREY
-551 LILQYASTDQL
+551 MVLQYAGTDQL

-582 PTLNKLGS
+582 PSLNKLGT
-590 QDWERAKSRVKQS
+590 QDWERAKTRVKQS
-603 IIQLAA
+603 IIHLAA
-609 QLLALYSQREMAS
+609 QLLALYSQRELAS

-632 QEELENSF
+632 QDELEVSF

-649 QAADE
+649 QASAE
-654 VKADMEKPA
+654 VKEDMERPR

-683 AAFKAVMAGQQ
+683 AAFKAVMAGKQV
-694 AAILVP
+694 AVLVP
-700 TTVLAEQHLN
+700 TTVLAEQHLY
-710 TFRDRMKAF
+710 TFRDRMQAF
-719 PVTVEMLSRFRSPR
+719 PVSIEMLSRFRTPK
-733 EQKRIAGEAKAGAVD
+733 EQQRILGDVKAGAVD
-748 ILIGTHRMLQ
+748 VLIGTHRMLQ
-758 HDVQFKKLGLLVVD
+758 RDVHFKNLGLLVVD

-785 KELKKNVD
+785 KELKKDVD

-848 IKRGGQVYYVHNRV
+848 IKRGGQIYYVHNRV
-862 ETMGPAI
+862 ETMAPAI

-879 TFIGAH
+879 TFVAAH
-885 GQLVEGQL
+885 GQLEEGQL
-893 EKTMNDFAQGEYD
+893 EKVMNDFAHGEYD
-906 VLVCSTIIEN
+906 VLVCSTIIES
-916 GLDNPNVNTIIIN
+916 GLDIPNVNTIIIN

-1009 MNSVGFDL
+1009 MNTVGFDL
-1017 YCKLLADSIQEL
+1017 YCKLLAESIQEL
-1029 RGEESPDTTAK
+1029 KGEEVPDTTAK
-1040 DTVTVDLGLDALIP
+1040 DTVTVDVGLNALIP
-1054 EDYVSDLAL
+1054 EEYVADLAL
-1063 KMNLYQRLAL
+1063 KMNLYQRIAL
-1073 VTELSQSDALGKEIR
+1073 VTELAQSEALEREIR
-1088 DRFGPLPEQAENM
+1088 DRFGPPPEQVENL

-1109 KALQIGVEAIR
+1109 KALDLGIEAVR
-1120 KRPLQED
+1120 KRPLSED
-1127 VLLQFKEGA
+1127 IVIQFKEGA
-1136 TFNRYDL
+1136 TFDRYEL

-1156 QLRFHVQGDKW
+1156 QLRLHVQAEKW
-1167 RPELVRLMDTL
+1167 RPDLERLVDTL
-1178 LASSHEPALV
+1178 VTPRQPAL
-1188 AAAK
+1188 AAAR